1 MASASGNLNADQ
13 LNGSGPELTG
23 SGVGVD
29 GALTHE
35 SPTTDLALGGGTTGA
50 ADEMSI
56 VKATFDK
63 IINFRLRF
71 EPMYQQFATVKPV
84 REAAYPGSKVTLFR
98 TGAQG
103 LQLAKTPLSEYADPD
118 AVALPGLEDKLD
130 VTVNEYGNATVVT
143 QRLKRFS
150 WTTIDPLQAEYV
162 ARNLKDTVDS
172 TYMDAVYAAD
182 GGWLG
187 GGFRQAQVN
196 ADGSVALTA
205 NGTMAEDKMFPD
217 AGKHGMIAADQ
228 RGGAPATPG
237 GPLTASVVR
246 RVVAHF
252 RSLGVRP
259 MADGYYVALVTPEVA
274 LQLRED
280 SATEGA
286 NGWRYPHLDG
296 SWNGSILSGTIG
308 IFEGVR
314 FIEGPQFK
322 GLDKGDTVDPTTNN
336 IINVAP
342 SDGHNILFIGAEG
355 IADVTVEAP
364 HTTIL
369 PTMDRFGRLAGL
381 GWIGTWGCQVFD
393 NNAGLLVSVKV

>member
-35 SPTTDLALGGGTTGA
+35 SPTTDLALSGGTTGA

-187 GGFRQAQVN
+187 GGFRQAQVE

-217 AGKHGMIAADQ
+217 AGSHGLIAAGA
-228 RGGAPATPG
+228 RGGVAATPG

-322 GLDKGDTVDPTTNN
+322 GLDKGDAVDPTTNN